1 MNGHFNDC
9 SQDILKE
16 LEEES
21 DSEQESYMWPTI
33 EMKFSA
39 FMEAIQFHIE

>member
-1 MNGHFNDC
+1 MA
-9 SQDILKE
+9 ILMTVLKTFWKNWRK
-16 LEEES
+16 EEE
-21 DSEQESYMWPTI
+21 ESYMWPAI